1 MLDSG
6 SNHPGHSM
14 GGAVTHPNANGC
26 RARKRTARHLILL
39 VCALLTT
46 ASHAASPFLKP
57 GDEVVEYVRTR
68 FHDAKRGEAWATKHQ
83 GYGSAATN
91 AEDFARLT
99 RTALAELNASHTA
112 FYPRGSEGHSG
123 LSSIFQRYL
132 KLPKVDA
139 PSIGADVMETPE
151 GFFVRHVF
159 ANGPAAKAGL
169 LRGDRLVSIENKPF
183 KSLTPLASRV
193 GKPTR
198 FTVER
203 TQGATPLTLTLTPR
217 LINPKTE
224 WLDTQ
229 RASSRI
235 VERGGRSVAYQ
246 QLYSCAGPEH
256 QDLLEETLAGD
267 FSSADALV
275 IDFRDGWGGCNPT
288 FLNLFNRTVPVFT
301 SINREG
307 RRNDWSA
314 TWRKPVVLLVNGNSR
329 SGKEMVALIMKQH
342 ALATLV
348 GQRTAGAVLAGT
360 PLRLSTGDLLYLAVE
375 DIQVDGVRLEGQGV
389 PVDVEVPD
397 ALPFAAGKDPQ
408 LDKALDVASVA
419 LSPR

>member
-1 MLDSG
+1 MVKRLY
-6 SNHPGHSM
+6 PRIFL
-14 GGAVTHPNANGC
+14 AVVLFST
-26 RARKRTARHLILL
+26 
-39 VCALLTT
+39 V
-46 ASHAASPFLKP
+46 SQAASPFLKP
-57 GDEVVEYVRTR
+57 GDEVVEHVRKR
-68 FHDAKRGEAWATKHQ
+68 FFDAKRGEAWATKHQ
-83 GYGSAATN
+83 GYGAAATS

-99 RTALAELNASHTA
+99 RAALAELNASHTA
-112 FYPRGSEGHSG
+112 FYPRDSEGYAG
-123 LSSIFQRYL
+123 LSAIFQRYL
-132 KLPKVDA
+132 KLPKYEA

-169 LRGDRLVSIENKPF
+169 LRGDRLVSVEDKPVT
-183 KSLTPLASRV
+183 SVTALTRRV

-198 FTVER
+198 FSVER
-203 TQGATPLTLTLTPR
+203 THGSTPLTLTITPR
-217 LINPKTE
+217 LINPKSE
-224 WLDTQ
+224 WLDAQ
-229 RASSRI
+229 KASSRI
-235 VERGGRSVAYQ
+235 VERGGRRVAYQ

-267 FSSADALV
+267 FSAADALV

-301 SINREG
+301 GISREG
-307 RRNDWSA
+307 RRNAWSA

-329 SGKEMVALIMKQH
+329 SGKEMVALVMKQH

-375 DIQVDGVRLEGQGV
+375 DVEVDGVRLEGQGV

-397 ALPFAAGKDPQ
+397 SLAFASGKDPQ